1 MSTSICSL
9 QEFPC
14 CSRVEELAKQMLL
27 SIVSIYKALMQLVMI
42 SEVAERAKI
51 EILKASLNR
60 SRHPSELYIPVESLL
75 TSYATLFLSKI
86 PSAHPLCG
94 MLPFFLS
101 FLVCTSICNSLIH
114 CFVLFVLE
122 LCTTRGEALPVLF
135 FFIPDPLCLE
145 WCLAQ
150 SWCSINIYSNN
161 KWRNAW
167 VS

>member
-27 SIVSIYKALMQLVMI
+27 SIVSIYKDLMQLVMI

-75 TSYATLFLSKI
+75 TS
-86 PSAHPLCG
+86 
-94 MLPFFLS
+94 
-101 FLVCTSICNSLIH
+101 
-114 CFVLFVLE
+114 
-122 LCTTRGEALPVLF
+122 
-135 FFIPDPLCLE
+135 
-145 WCLAQ
+145 
-150 SWCSINIYSNN
+150 
-161 KWRNAW
+161 
-167 VS
+167 